1 LIFDIKIKKKII
13 YLLIT
18 MIERKIYLL
27 EQQQIKT
34 AESIKQIMLQVVAL
48 NDIINKKKLANEN
61 HKQQILD
68 TINSIERKLLSM
80 NNNLQN
86 T

>member
-1 LIFDIKIKKKII
+1 
-13 YLLIT
+13 

>member
-1 LIFDIKIKKKII
+1 
-13 YLLIT
+13 
-18 MIERKIYLL
+18 MIERKICLL

-34 AESIKQIMLQVVAL
+34 AESIKQVMLQVVAL
-48 NDIINKKKLANEN
+48 NDIIIEKKLANEN
-61 HKQQILD
+61 HKKQILD
-68 TINSIERKLLSM
+68 TINAIERKLLSM

>member
-1 LIFDIKIKKKII
+1 
-13 YLLIT
+13 

-48 NDIINKKKLANEN
+48 NDIIIEKKLANEN
-61 HKQQILD
+61 HKRQILD
-68 TINSIERKLLSM
+68 TMNAIERKLLSM
-80 NNNLQN
+80 NNNVKIV
-86 T
+86 